1 MEHSQDAA
9 RFTSIRLVKQ
19 RDFCGA
25 IALTSLLKVA
35 QIFLNDI
42 KGTKTLLRYSHLVP
56 KNKSINL

>member
-35 QIFLNDI
+35 QIFLNDV
-42 KGTKTLLRYSHLVP
+42 KGTKIFNSHLVP